1 MSAHIINLETR
12 FFGMTRK
19 DLRKLTFQ
27 LAEKDE
33 LKHRFNKEKGIA
45 GRRWPQGFL
54 QRNPRMA
61 VGTPENTFL
70 GKYCG
75 ILCKANQSNQ

>member
-1 MSAHIINLETR
+1 
-12 FFGMTRK
+12 MTRK
-19 DLRKLTFQ
+19 DLRKLAFQ

-45 GRRWPQGFL
+45 GRR
-54 QRNPRMA
+54 
-61 VGTPENTFL
+61 ENTFL
-70 GKYCG
+70 AKYCG